1 MLRRYEFP
9 LKIPHGLFWNFK
21 AIAGTVNCPEIAGV
35 IRFQFDLLP
44 ETAHVNVHRTW
55 RNETA
60 VAPHRIQQLIAR
72 KYTPGIARHEL
83 QKAELARSDKDFPVA
98 DSQDHGPGVN
108 FQVADLQHRGR
119 WRRLST
125 AKYRP
130 YTSHQLPRTEGLGDI
145 IIGPHIQATHSVHF
159 RGFGGHKD
167 NWR

>member
-1 MLRRYEFP
+1 MNFHLEVSHR
-9 LKIPHGLFWNFK
+9 LFGDFK
-21 AIAGTVNCPEIAGV
+21 PVARAVNRPEIAGV
-35 IRFQFDLLP
+35 IRFQLDLLP
-44 ETAHVNVHRTW
+44 ETAYVNVHRTW

-119 WRRLST
+119 WRRL
-125 AKYRP
+125 
-130 YTSHQLPRTEGLGDI
+130 
-145 IIGPHIQATHSVHF
+145 
-159 RGFGGHKD
+159 
-167 NWR
+167 